1 MGDKHCA
8 DAGPGLFSQRPCMDY
23 LCKFLAIFQRASIWL
38 VFRYHFCWKLEENLV
53 TLIDLQCDESTK
65 MNFDE
70 IPVEEFYRKYEGQ
83 SISNETFSIAF
94 VFL

>member
-1 MGDKHCA
+1 
-8 DAGPGLFSQRPCMDY
+8 
-23 LCKFLAIFQRASIWL
+23 
-38 VFRYHFCWKLEENLV
+38 
-53 TLIDLQCDESTK
+53 

-70 IPVEEFYRKYEGQ
+70 IPVEEFYRKYKGQ